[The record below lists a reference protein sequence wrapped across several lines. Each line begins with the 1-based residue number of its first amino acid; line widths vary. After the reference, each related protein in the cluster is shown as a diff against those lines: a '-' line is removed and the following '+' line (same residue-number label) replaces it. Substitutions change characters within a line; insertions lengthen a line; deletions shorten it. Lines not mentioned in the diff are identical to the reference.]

1 MHPSARPLDAFA
13 VSLTIALCLSWG
25 FNQVAVKL
33 ALPDIPPLIQAATRS
48 AGAALIVVAWARLK
62 GTPLLER
69 DRTLLPGSS
78 PACCSGPSSC

>member
-1 MHPSARPLDAFA
+1 MAGTTVAIAVVIAPLAMTREDMRPEMKSSARPLDAFA

-48 AGAALIVVAWARLK
+48 AGA
-62 GTPLLER
+62 
-69 DRTLLPGSS
+69 
-78 PACCSGPSSC
+78 GPSSC